1 MHAGGQGFESPRL
14 HQRST
19 GDRNR
24 SSPGAR
30 QLAKAVDAFLASRRV
45 AGCSPST
52 LDIYGANLGR
62 FLRSVRRA
70 DAAGVHRYLASLRD
84 GGLSASSVHQHV
96 RNLQTFY
103 RWAVSTG
110 MLPRDP
116 LAGFRMKLPRSLP
129 RVPEDADVSALLSA
143 CRDDFAGSRNRALV
157 ALLADSAL
165 RISEALRL
173 TVEDVSFDARTIR
186 VSGGKGGADGVGHFG
201 SSTADALQRWLS
213 RRKPAH
219 PGDLVFVTRD
229 ERPPTRFY
237 GARILARLS
246 ARAHLT
252 RTIRPHALRRY
263 AATSLLRQTGD
274 LELTRQV
281 LRHSMT
287 LRYARLTQTDVSAK
301 FRRASPL
308 DHLQWAP

>member
-14 HQRST
+14 HQRS
-19 GDRNR
+19 
-24 SSPGAR
+24 
-30 QLAKAVDAFLASRRV
+30 LAAAVDAFLTSRRV

-52 LDIYGANLGR
+52 LDIYQANLGR
-62 FLRSVRRA
+62 FRRSVRRT
-70 DAAGVHRYLASLRD
+70 DAAAVHRYLASLQD
-84 GGLSASSVHQHV
+84 GGLSVSSVHLHV
-96 RNLQTFY
+96 RNLQTFF

-173 TVEDVSFDARTIR
+173 TAEDVDLEGHMLR
-186 VSGGKGGADGVGHFG
+186 VRGGKGGADGVGHFG
-201 SSTADALQRWLS
+201 SSTADALQRWLR
-213 RRKPAH
+213 RRKPSR
-219 PGDLVFVTRD
+219 PDDLVFVTRD
-229 ERPPTRFY
+229 ERPLTRFY
-237 GARILARLS
+237 GSRILARLS
-246 ARAHLT
+246 ARAHLP

-274 LELTRQV
+274 LELVRQV
-281 LRHSMT
+281 LRHSTLAMV

-308 DHLQWAP
+308 DNLRMSTL